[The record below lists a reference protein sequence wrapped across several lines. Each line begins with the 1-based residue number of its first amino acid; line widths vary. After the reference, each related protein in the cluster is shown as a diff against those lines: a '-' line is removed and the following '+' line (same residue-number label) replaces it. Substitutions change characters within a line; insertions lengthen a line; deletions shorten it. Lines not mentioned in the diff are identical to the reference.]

1 MLVQPFSNWVTLEK
15 IISFTSGVMCDTAA
29 CGSPRTLP
37 LARVE
42 GIGLQTKSSLSIKGH
57 TLKGL

>member
-1 MLVQPFSNWVTLEK
+1 LEK